1 VATLRSIITSCEIAE
16 AVMQLV
22 FSSVERALGD
32 SQSLLSK
39 AVSTALKVGVKVPAK
54 LVAGADDE
62 RSRAELAKRLLERMP
77 EPEEDDDDDE
87 DLPHP
92 DAPMQR
98 EVKRA

>member
-1 VATLRSIITSCEIAE
+1 
-16 AVMQLV
+16 
-22 FSSVERALGD
+22 
-32 SQSLLSK
+32 
-39 AVSTALKVGVKVPAK
+39 
-54 LVAGADDE
+54 VAGADDE

>member
-1 VATLRSIITSCEIAE
+1 
-16 AVMQLV
+16 MQLV

-62 RSRAELAKRLLERMP
+62 RSRAELARRLLERMP
-77 EPEEDDDDDE
+77 ETDLDDDDDDE
-87 DLPHP
+87 P
-92 DAPMQR
+92 QR
-98 EVKRA
+98 ARKDHEPAGSGQEKKRA